1 MAQLHIT
8 LDQNEIMQ
16 LLLEDTGEAF
26 KKLLEKSL
34 NCFLK
39 AESTEELRAQPYE
52 RTEERC
58 DMRNGVRERNLTTR
72 IGTLKLE
79 VPRHRDV
86 PFKTLIFENYE
97 RCEAALV
104 TTMAEMVV
112 SGVSTA
118 KVGRVMETIC
128 NKNFSKQTV
137 SEACKEL
144 DKPVEE
150 FRNRSIN
157 TEYPFLIV
165 DATYLKVRENHRI
178 VSKAFFVA
186 MALTPNGR
194 KEILGFDLADSETKE
209 SWKHFFVSLK
219 NRGLHGVQMVT
230 SDAHEGLVG
239 AMQEVFPD
247 VPWQRCQAHLVRNIL
262 DATPKHLRVGLKSEL
277 TEMFNC
283 ETIVGARARKE
294 EIFNDYK
301 EYAPKAMECLEMG
314 FDDAMTVMELP
325 VPMRRCTRTS
335 NYLER
340 LNREIKRRANV
351 IGIFPNTQSAMRLV
365 GSHLIHEHEYW
376 MTKRELYYNNAYE
389 ALIERRPQLIKIAQ
403 LQQQLIQ
410 AA

>member
-39 AESTEELRAQPYE
+39 AESAEGLRAQPYE

-79 VPRHRDV
+79 VPRHR
-86 PFKTLIFENYE
+86 
-97 RCEAALV
+97 
-104 TTMAEMVV
+104 
-112 SGVSTA
+112 
-118 KVGRVMETIC
+118 
-128 NKNFSKQTV
+128 
-137 SEACKEL
+137 
-144 DKPVEE
+144 
-150 FRNRSIN
+150 
-157 TEYPFLIV
+157 
-165 DATYLKVRENHRI
+165 NHRI
-178 VSKAFFVA
+178 VSKAFLVA

-209 SWKHFFVSLK
+209 SCRHFFVSLK

-262 DATPKHLRVGLKSEL
+262 DTTPKHLRVGLKSEL

-325 VPMRRCTRTS
+325 APMRRCTRTS

-403 LQQQLIQ
+403 LQQRLIQ